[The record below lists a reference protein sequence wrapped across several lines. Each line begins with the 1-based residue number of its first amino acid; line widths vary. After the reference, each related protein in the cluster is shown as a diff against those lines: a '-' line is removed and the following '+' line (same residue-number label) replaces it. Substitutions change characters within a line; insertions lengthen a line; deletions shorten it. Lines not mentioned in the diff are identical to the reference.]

1 MYITVLTN
9 YIDLFN
15 KEYAL
20 YIQGNKSAGKRAR
33 KISLKIEKLLLQ
45 FRLESIQQSKLKHK
59 Y

>member
-1 MYITVLTN
+1 MYITTLLT
-9 YIDLFN
+9 YIDLFS

-20 YIQGNKSAGKRAR
+20 YLRGNKSAGKRAR